1 MIRRL
6 LLVFAALGC
15 MGAAASDPAERL
27 SDPSSEARARAL
39 FTQIRCV
46 VCQNQSIDESDADLA
61 RDLRVTVR
69 REIAQGWSDARIRAY
84 LVGRYG
90 EFILLKPQWSLGNS
104 VLWLAPFLIV
114 LIGGTVFVVRTRG
127 RPASL
132 GDHLTVEEEARL
144 KRIRDI

>member
-1 MIRRL
+1 MIRRI
-6 LLVFAALGC
+6 LLVFAALAC

-27 SDPSSEARARAL
+27 ADPAREARARAL

-69 REIAQGWSDARIRAY
+69 RDIAEGWSDAQIRAY

-90 EFILLKPQWSLGNS
+90 EFILLQPRWSIGNAA
-104 VLWLAPFLIV
+104 LWLSPFLIV
-114 LIGGTVFVVRTRG
+114 LVGGGLFLVRG
-127 RPASL
+127 RNRQAP
-132 GDHLTVEEEARL
+132 GDDLSAEEEARL
-144 KRIRDI
+144 KQISEI

>member
-6 LLVFAALGC
+6 LLVVAALAC

-27 SDPSSEARARAL
+27 PDPAKEARARAL

-69 REIAQGWSDARIRAY
+69 QEIAQGWSDAQVRAF

-90 EFILLKPQWSLGNS
+90 EFILLKPRWSLGNAA
-104 VLWLAPFLIV
+104 LWLTPFLI
-114 LIGGTVFVVRTRG
+114 LLAGGALLLARTRSSTTPG
-127 RPASL
+127 EDLSA
-132 GDHLTVEEEARL
+132 EEESRL
-144 KRIRDI
+144 KQIRDI

>member
-1 MIRRL
+1 VIRRL
-6 LLVFAALGC
+6 LLIIAALAC

-27 SDPSSEARARAL
+27 ADPAKEARARTL

-69 REIAQGWSDARIRAY
+69 RQIAQGWSDAQIRAF

-90 EFILLKPQWSLGNS
+90 EFILLKPQWSLGNAA
-104 VLWLAPFLIV
+104 LWLTPFLIV
-114 LIGGTVFVVRTRG
+114 LVGGGVFLARLRTNQT
-127 RPASL
+127 L
-132 GDHLTVEEEARL
+132 GEALTADEEARM
-144 KRIRDI
+144 KQIHDI

>member
-6 LLVFAALGC
+6 LLVFAALAC
-15 MGAAASDPAERL
+15 MGAAASDPAEGL
-27 SDPSSEARARAL
+27 ADPAKEARARAL

-69 REIAQGWSDARIRAY
+69 REVAQGWSDAQIRAF

-90 EFILLKPQWSLGNS
+90 EFILLKPQWSLGNGA
-104 VLWLAPFLIV
+104 LWLTPFLIV
-114 LIGGTVFVVRTRG
+114 LVGGAVWLARTRKA
-127 RPASL
+127 RTV
-132 GDHLTVEEEARL
+132 GDDLSPEEEARL
-144 KRIRDI
+144 KQIREI